1 MTGDLHLDKVV
12 KGYEVLADQLLKT
25 WSPYLTAVSTK
36 VAAGNYQPAQAEADF
51 SAGFALA
58 MKSMLAIGS
67 EGLDAISIMTSTFSE
82 QEHVGG
88 YHTDTAHASTARTLT
103 VKADLV
109 SASGQTLP
117 KARVK
122 PSPDTLA
129 PNTTGFD
136 LDVNG
141 DGMKARTYDGV
152 VVATDASGAV
162 EEIQVSVTIG

>member
-1 MTGDLHLDKVV
+1 MSDNLHLDEVAQ
-12 KGYEVLADQLLKT
+12 GYDVLAEQLLKD
-25 WSPYLTAVSTK
+25 WSPYLTAVSAK
-36 VAAGNYQPAQAEADF
+36 AAAGTYQAADAEADF

-58 MKSMLAIGS
+58 VKSMMAIGS
-67 EGLDAISIMTSTFSE
+67 EALDAVSIMTSTFSE

-88 YHTDTAHASTARTLT
+88 YHTGQVHAGTVRTLT

-109 SASGQTLP
+109 SVSGQKLP

-122 PSPDTLA
+122 PVPETLA
-129 PNTTGFD
+129 PNLTGFD

-152 VVATDASGAV
+152 VVATDASGGV
-162 EEIQVSVTIG
+162 EEIKVSVTIG

>member
-1 MTGDLHLDKVV
+1 MTDDLHLDKVV
-12 KGYEVLADQLLKT
+12 KGYGVLADQLLKT

-36 VAAGNYQPAQAEADF
+36 VSAGNYQPAQAEADF
-51 SAGFALA
+51 STGFALA

-67 EGLDAISIMTSTFSE
+67 EALDAISIMTSTFSE
-82 QEHVGG
+82 LEHVSG
-88 YHTDTAHASTARTLT
+88 YHADAAHAGTARTLA

-109 SASGQTLP
+109 SASGQALP

-122 PSPDTLA
+122 PVPSTLA
-129 PNTTGFD
+129 PNATSFD

-141 DGMKARTYDGV
+141 DGLKARTYDGL

-162 EEIQVSVTIG
+162 EEIQISVTIG